1 MLKKIKYIF
10 NFLMVCFCI
19 AVPAFASNT
28 DIPMLNADSLKEG
41 PSINLITDDNG
52 EDAEEQLKGLLQN
65 DQKTGLLDICISIG
79 CVLLLFGLGDLI
91 FSFKDDNA
99 ESKSRAIK
107 IVAVG
112 IMLIVLPTT
121 IKLFTGSSVA
131 WMPDL

>member
-10 NFLMVCFCI
+10 NCLMICFCI

-28 DIPMLNADSLKEG
+28 DIPTLN
-41 PSINLITDDNG
+41 
-52 EDAEEQLKGLLQN
+52 AEEQLKGLLQN
-65 DQKTGLLDICISIG
+65 DQKTGLLDISISIG
-79 CVLLLFGLGDLI
+79 CVLLLFGLGNLI

-121 IKLFTGSSVA
+121 IKLFTGSSVT